1 MPRGSLSVRLRS
13 DWRVILRKAWS
24 VRLMLLS
31 AALNGL
37 AAVWFVLSDNVPE
50 WLFLVGG
57 VLLPVAALVASLI
70 DQPKMRHDD
79 E

>member
-1 MPRGSLSVRLRS
+1 MRLRS

-50 WLFLVGG
+50 WLVLVGG
-57 VLLPVAALVASLI
+57 VLLPVAALVARLI
-70 DQPKMRHDD
+70 DQPRMRDD
-79 E
+79 EG